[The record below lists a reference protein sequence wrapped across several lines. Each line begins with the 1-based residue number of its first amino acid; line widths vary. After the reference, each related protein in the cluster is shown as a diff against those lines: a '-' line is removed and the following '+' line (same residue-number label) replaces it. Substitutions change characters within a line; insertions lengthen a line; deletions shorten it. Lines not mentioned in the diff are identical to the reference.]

1 MCNMFYNAAAF
12 NGDLSKWDVLS
23 ATDMHSMFYNAA
35 AFNGDLSKWDVS
47 SVEDMGSMFY
57 YAISF
62 NGDPSKWDV
71 SSVTKMDLMFMSV
84 KSFKREVCG
93 DAWIHSKTS
102 KNFRLV
108 WINIA
113 GSVRDHCNVLATI

>member
-1 MCNMFYNAAAF
+1 VGAS
-12 NGDLSKWDVLS
+12 GIVI
-23 ATDMHSMFYNAA
+23 
-35 AFNGDLSKWDVS
+35 SKWDVS

-84 KSFKREVCG
+84 KYFKRELCG
-93 DAWIHSKTS
+93 DVWIHSKAS
-102 KNFRLV
+102 KNLIFT
-108 WINIA
+108 
-113 GSVRDHCNVLATI
+113 GSSGSISQAVCAS